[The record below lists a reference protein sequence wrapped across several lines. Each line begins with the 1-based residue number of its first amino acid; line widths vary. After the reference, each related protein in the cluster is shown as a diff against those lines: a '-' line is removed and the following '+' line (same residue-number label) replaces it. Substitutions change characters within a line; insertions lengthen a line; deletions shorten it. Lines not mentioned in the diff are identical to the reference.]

1 MLSSSQSTSDVQ
13 SPESEKSFA
22 SIDLSNEDDEMVFM
36 KINEIR
42 QWIHSNNKLCAR
54 TDDFTLLKFLR
65 CCNYDVTK
73 TQEKIYNYYA
83 QRTKCPEWF
92 YDRNPFSSEL
102 EELLDMGVF
111 IPLIQFNDEGRMIII
126 IRVSIHDPYKHK
138 IANVIKTGKMIL
150 DVAIKDN
157 MTVSTIGV
165 IVIFDMNN
173 VTLSHG
179 LQMTPRVVQRL
190 VHSWQGCYPVKIN
203 SLNFI
208 NAPLHVNGILTIFKS
223 FMSHKMRT
231 KVNVYSKTS
240 QNFFSNIPRHL
251 LPAEY
256 GGSAGN
262 LKTLIDHWKIVVQK
276 NKDWF
281 IEEEKY
287 RVIL

>member
-1 MLSSSQSTSDVQ
+1 MLSSSQSNVQ
-13 SPESEKSFA
+13 SPQSEKSFA
-22 SIDLSNEDDEMVFM
+22 SIDLSNEDDETVAK
-36 KINEIR
+36 KIDEIR
-42 QWIHSNNKLCAR
+42 QWVRSNNKLYAR
-54 TDDFTLLKFLR
+54 TDEFTLLQFLR

-83 QRTKCPEWF
+83 QRSKSPEWF
-92 YDRNPFSSEL
+92 DNRDPFLPEL
-102 EELLDMGVF
+102 EELLNLGVF
-111 IPLIQFNDEGRMIII
+111 IPLKQQNDGEKMIII

-157 MTVSTIGV
+157 MTVSTIGA
-165 IVIFDMNN
+165 IVIFDMSN
-173 VTLSHG
+173 VTLGHG

-208 NAPLHVNGILTIFKS
+208 NAPIYVNGILNLFKS

-240 QNFFSNIPRHL
+240 EDLFSSIPKQQ

-256 GGSAGN
+256 GGFAGN
-262 LKTLIDHWKIVVQK
+262 LQSYIKYWKYTVQK
-276 NKDWF
+276 NKGWF
-281 IEEEKY
+281 TEEEKY
-287 RVIL
+287 RVVL

>member
-1 MLSSSQSTSDVQ
+1 MLSSSQSNVQ
-13 SPESEKSFA
+13 SPQSEKSFA
-22 SIDLSNEDDEMVFM
+22 SIDLSNEDDETVAK
-36 KINEIR
+36 KIDEIR
-42 QWIHSNNKLCAR
+42 QWVRSNNKLYAR
-54 TDDFTLLKFLR
+54 TDEFTLLQFLR

-83 QRTKCPEWF
+83 QRSKYPEWF
-92 YDRNPFSSEL
+92 DNRDPFLPEL
-102 EELLDMGVF
+102 EELLDLGVF
-111 IPLIQFNDEGRMIII
+111 IPLKQQNDGEKMIII

-165 IVIFDMNN
+165 IVIFDMSN
-173 VTLSHG
+173 VTLGHG
-179 LQMTPRVVQRL
+179 LQMTPRVIQRL

-208 NAPLHVNGILTIFKS
+208 NAPIYVNGILNIFKS

-240 QNFFSNIPRHL
+240 EDFFSSIPKQQ

-256 GGSAGN
+256 GGLAEN
-262 LKTLIDHWKIVVQK
+262 LQSYIKYWKYTVQQSK
-276 NKDWF
+276 EWF
-281 IEEEKY
+281 TEEENY
-287 RVIL
+287 RVVL